1 MSRSPSSARSLSGG
15 SLAVM
20 VGLGLLGL
28 ANLLLLSLAGRDL
41 GPEAYAPLS
50 VAWTAV
56 NAVGIGL
63 FIPAEQEISRRTAAR
78 RASGQQAPMLTHVL
92 RYLGLMSLALLGLG
106 LVAQDWLARTFF
118 SGDRPMVLFTVAALV
133 ATGIEYAARGV
144 LSGSGRFVLYG
155 AQLMVDG
162 LARALITVVIFVAG
176 WGDTEAYAWAL
187 VVAPL
192 VATVASLSPQVLRWL
207 RDHPSPV
214 ENPVPLTPLIATT
227 LTQQLVG
234 NSGPLAIAALAG
246 AADREA
252 TGNLVS
258 AITIGRLP
266 VMVYA
271 AVQAV
276 ILPTLAGLV
285 AQGSVTRLRQA
296 LRTALLLTVG
306 IGLVGA
312 SGIAGL
318 GPWALRLVYGP
329 AFSVSWLHLV
339 LIALSGAALMLA
351 LALGQSLQAFLLDR
365 LVLLGWALGLLVT
378 VATLWLPGPLTS
390 RVVMALLAGATTSAV
405 CHGIVLRRVVAQ
417 WSAQR
422 VVTEGPVS

>member
-246 AADREA
+246 AAGREA
-252 TGNLVS
+252 
-258 AITIGRLP
+258 
-266 VMVYA
+266 
-271 AVQAV
+271 
-276 ILPTLAGLV
+276 TLAGLV

-390 RVVMALLAGATTSAV
+390 RVVVALLAGATTSAV